1 MDDSGRCKSR
11 VASGQTFGLIADL
24 NQAAA
29 FQNEIELVLAL
40 VRVRGVF
47 LTRLKGVQASK
58 EKSSLHYSALSHP
71 FGRELRQA
79 GDLLYDEH
87 DSQFTGAP
95 HSRANLYVAPSRHV
109 TLSCSGSTEFKGS
122 ETERP
127 DVRSYRKRFSRPLS
141 VRAEV
146 PQ

>member
-1 MDDSGRCKSR
+1 MEDSGRCKSS
-11 VASGQTFGLIADL
+11 VASGQTLGLIADL

-40 VRVRGVF
+40 VRVGGVF

-79 GDLLYDEH
+79 GDLLYEH
-87 DSQFTGAP
+87 DSPFTGAP
-95 HSRANLYVAPSRHV
+95 HRRANLYVAPSRHV
-109 TLSCSGSTEFKGS
+109 TLSCGGSTEFKGS

-127 DVRSYRKRFSRPLS
+127 DVRSYR
-141 VRAEV
+141 
-146 PQ
+146 